1 VLEGVKRPWLA
12 TSDDRI
18 KMRQL
23 KGYKRPYILQVIW
36 ELSMKDLKQQ
46 KIKILSKIKQG
57 CRTVF
62 IK

>member
-46 KIKILSKIKQG
+46 KIKI
-57 CRTVF
+57 F
-62 IK
+62 I